1 MGEIIL
7 GDVSVKAGLEPPAFC
22 GSLAEMVAEMLAVD
36 DDEVA
41 VAAAA
46 VVDVNVDV
54 VAIDV
59 VGEMVGSLSIVVA
72 DVTAAVAVDVV
83 AIDEGDDER
92 NVAFFRVT
100 YDSVALPR
108 PIGGLVVTVLAEEA
122 FLMAAIGVVFFPLTG
137 SSGLPAFDDDDAGT
151 ADAVMSRAK
160 KTQHWM
166 ARILDLS

>member
-22 GSLAEMVAEMLAVD
+22 GLLAEMLAVD
-36 DDEVA
+36 DDEV
-41 VAAAA
+41 AAA

-72 DVTAAVAVDVV
+72 DVTAVAVDVV

-100 YDSVALPR
+100 
-108 PIGGLVVTVLAEEA
+108 
-122 FLMAAIGVVFFPLTG
+122 
-137 SSGLPAFDDDDAGT
+137 
-151 ADAVMSRAK
+151 
-160 KTQHWM
+160 
-166 ARILDLS
+166 